1 MVIPLA
7 IIQLVCSASQ
17 IRFPASNQQSVF
29 IAALILKDRRCLVNT
44 ASKGMKTEPSS
55 ETASKILRSVPYAE
69 GFHFFLDTGVYL
81 GESAVSLLTFS
92 LTLEKIELKSIRFHF
107 GRCDFQKW
115 IRTAFGD
122 EELAQ
127 RIDCLK
133 PQISDE
139 DLRKQLLEILQKRLV
154 ELQTAYK

>member
-44 ASKGMKTEPSS
+44 ASKGMKTKPSS
-55 ETASKILRSVPYAE
+55 ETASKILRSVSCTE
-69 GFHFFLDTGVYL
+69 GFHFFLDTGIYL

-92 LTLEKIELKSIRFHF
+92 LTLEKIELILLTK
-107 GRCDFQKW
+107 RCNTLG
-115 IRTAFGD
+115 IAVESVRYRY
-122 EELAQ
+122 L
-127 RIDCLK
+127 
-133 PQISDE
+133 ISCF
-139 DLRKQLLEILQKRLV
+139 LHNGQHLF
-154 ELQTAYK
+154 